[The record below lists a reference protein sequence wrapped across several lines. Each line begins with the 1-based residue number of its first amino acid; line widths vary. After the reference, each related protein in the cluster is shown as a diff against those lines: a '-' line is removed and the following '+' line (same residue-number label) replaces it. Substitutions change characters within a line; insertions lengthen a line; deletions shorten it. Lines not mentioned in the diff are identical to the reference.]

1 LVRVLLRFD
10 KKIVDQPITSKIIL
24 EKGTPVNI
32 LAAHIN
38 QEGGEILA
46 EIGNDNAQQVID
58 AFREQ
63 GVTVDVRNLI
73 EVDSEKCIDCG
84 ACFSLCPVDAISF
97 QDDSSISFDNQKC
110 VGTSCGLC
118 ADACPTRAIKLIG

>member
-1 LVRVLLRFD
+1 MVRVLLRFD
-10 KKIVDQPITSKIIL
+10 KRIVDQPITSKIIL
-24 EKGTPVNI
+24 EQGTPVNI

-46 EIGNDNAQQVID
+46 EIETADAQKVIE
-58 AFREQ
+58 AFREL
-63 GVTVDVRNLI
+63 GVNVNVRNLI
-73 EVDSEKCIDCG
+73 EVDSDKCTDCG

-97 QDDSSISFDNQKC
+97 QEDYSISFDNEKC

-118 ADACPTRAIKLIG
+118 VDACPTRAIKLIG

>member
-10 KKIVDQPITSKIIL
+10 KRIVDQPITSKIIL
-24 EKGTPVNI
+24 ELGTSVNI
-32 LAAHIN
+32 LAAHVN

-46 EIGNDNAQQVID
+46 EIESESAQEVID
-58 AFREQ
+58 AFRKQ
-63 GVTVDVRNLI
+63 GVTVNVRNLI
-73 EVDSEKCIDCG
+73 EIDSEKCIDCG
-84 ACFSLCPVDAISF
+84 ACFSLCPVNAISF
-97 QDDSSISFDNQKC
+97 QEDSSISFDNQKC

>member
-1 LVRVLLRFD
+1 LVRVLLRFG
-10 KKIVDQPITSKIIL
+10 KEIVDQPITSMIIL
-24 EKGTPVNI
+24 EQGTPVNI

-46 EIGNDNAQQVID
+46 EIETANAQKVIE
-58 AFREQ
+58 AFRER
-63 GVTVDVRNLI
+63 GVIVNVRNLI
-73 EVDSEKCIDCG
+73 EVDSLKCVDCG

-97 QDDSSISFDNQKC
+97 QKDYSISFDNEKC

-118 ADACPTRAIKLIG
+118 VDACPTRAIKLVG